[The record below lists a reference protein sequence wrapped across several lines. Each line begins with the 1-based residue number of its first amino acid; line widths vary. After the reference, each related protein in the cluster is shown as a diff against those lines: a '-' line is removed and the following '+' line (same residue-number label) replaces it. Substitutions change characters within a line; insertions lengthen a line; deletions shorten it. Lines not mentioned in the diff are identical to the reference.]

1 MKLQNHGNRIVLLIL
16 SALLLLSLVACAAP
30 LEIESGIKGTSQI
43 SSVPAQTTKIEAEV
57 TLPSSSSGLPPV
69 TEPAA
74 TNPPV
79 SKPPATQPAAT
90 EPTVKEPAPTEP
102 VVTEP
107 AVTEP
112 VVTEPSQDTLV
123 ILSWPQEVH
132 RNHTYTVTVKGKP
145 NTEYSI
151 VVNYKS
157 GPASAAG
164 LETKYSDA
172 DGYVSWTWK
181 VGGRTSA
188 GSFTIVVSGGGEQ
201 ETVTFEVIVE

>member
-16 SALLLLSLVACAAP
+16 STLLLLSLVACVAP

-43 SSVPAQTTKIEAEV
+43 SSVPAQTTKMEAEA
-57 TLPSSSSGLPPV
+57 TLPSSSTVLPPV
-69 TEPAA
+69 TEPTA
-74 TNPPV
+74 TNHPV
-79 SKPPATQPAAT
+79 STPPAT
-90 EPTVKEPAPTEP
+90 EPTMTEPAPTEP

-123 ILSWPQEVH
+123 ILSWPPEVH
-132 RNHTYTVTVKGKP
+132 RNHTYTVTAKGKP

-188 GSFTIVVSGGGEQ
+188 GTFQIVVSGGGETQ
-201 ETVTFEVIVE
+201 SVTFTVVVD